1 MDYASWMRVWI
12 AAIVLLAS
20 ADAHAFCRTTSQA
33 ASPSFQPAGDS
44 CWTKG
49 VVVWW
54 KDSCVAYEIEATGGK
69 NVSYDSVASVAAT
82 SFSTWTSV
90 ACAAGQVTMTVTAGK
105 AVPLACTA
113 VGYVKGAKNNVNEI
127 IFHDD
132 GWPYNDGFNTIAL
145 TTLTF
150 NADTGQILDADIELN
165 TSSGLITTGTP
176 TASTFDLQS
185 VLTHESGHF
194 FGLAHSG
201 HTEATMYSK
210 YLPAST
216 SMRVLAA
223 DDTAGICA
231 IYGTS
236 QRPTSTGAVPAECN
250 ATPRGSYDGTC
261 PAPQGS
267 NGCSASGARTNAFAL
282 PLLLLFALRALR
294 SSACRSRRPSRFRRR
309 GSSNT

>member
-1 MDYASWMRVWI
+1 MRVWI
-12 AAIVLLAS
+12 AAIVLLTS
-20 ADAHAFCRTTSQA
+20 ADAHAFCRTTSEA
-33 ASPSFQPAGDS
+33 PSPSFQPAGDA

-49 VVVWW
+49 VAVWW
-54 KDSCVAYEIEATGGK
+54 KDSCVAYEIESTGGK
-69 NVSYDSVASVAAT
+69 NLPFDSVAAIAVT

-90 ACAAGQVTMTVTAGK
+90 ACAAGQVTIMVSAGK

-132 GWPYNDGFNTIAL
+132 TWPYNDGFNTIAL

-165 TSSGLITTGTP
+165 TSSGLLTTSAP
-176 TASTFDLQS
+176 TATTFDLQS

-201 HTEATMYSK
+201 HAEATMYSMYK
-210 YLPAST
+210 PAST
-216 SMRVLAA
+216 SMRVLSA
-223 DDTAGICA
+223 DDTTGICS

-236 QRPTSTGAVPAECN
+236 QRPTATGSVQSEGNSP
-250 ATPRGSYDGTC
+250 PRGSFDGTC
-261 PAPQGS
+261 PAPQKS
-267 NGCSASGARTNAFAL
+267 NGCNASGAPPDAPAIV
-282 PLLLLFALRALR
+282 LLTALRFL
-294 SSACRSRRPSRFRRR
+294 ACRSRRPSRCRRR
-309 GSSNT
+309 GSSNS